1 MERTNNPFYYYY
13 ETIDLHGL
21 DALTALIKV
30 NEFINDNIK
39 LKKYG
44 IIIVHGKGIG
54 ILKKAVHEYLRK
66 DKRVEK
72 YEIDIYNDGATIV
85 KLKEE

>member
-39 LKKYG
+39 LNNYG
-44 IIIVHGKGIG
+44 IIIVHGKGSG
-54 ILKKAVHEYLRK
+54 VLKKAVHEYLRK

>member
-44 IIIVHGKGIG
+44 IIIVENKFMNLNREKEPGFTQLFIFFTSIFYFITYKGFFFFS
-54 ILKKAVHEYLRK
+54 
-66 DKRVEK
+66 
-72 YEIDIYNDGATIV
+72 
-85 KLKEE
+85 

>member
-30 NEFINDNIK
+30 N
-39 LKKYG
+39 KYD
-44 IIIVHGKGIG
+44 IIIVHGKGTG
-54 ILKKAVHEYLRK
+54 VLKKAVHEYLRK

-72 YEIDIYNDGATIV
+72 YEIDIYNDGVTIV

>member
-44 IIIVHGKGIG
+44 IIIVHGKGNG

>member
-39 LKKYG
+39 LKNM
-44 IIIVHGKGIG
+44 V
-54 ILKKAVHEYLRK
+54 
-66 DKRVEK
+66 
-72 YEIDIYNDGATIV
+72 
-85 KLKEE
+85 